1 MKIVLDKIKTIM
13 TLNRNKKESVS
24 FFDLSSK
31 EKAKIIRTA
40 TRKANEDQK
49 RLVEEFDRKYCHTK
63 A

>member
-13 TLNRNKKESVS
+13 TPKKAKKEDIS
-24 FFDLSSK
+24 FFDLSSR
-31 EKAKIIRTA
+31 EKAKIIKTV

-49 RLVEEFDRKYCHTK
+49 RLVEKFNKKYCHSK